1 MKGGVF
7 KGRALKDALDIL
19 IMSYGDPLIFTY
31 SSGFGALALQLKQVR
46 ENYCSNWSSLDWG
59 KREWPPIGTIGVGGV
74 RGVKKNVE
82 VVSKICTV
90 SVGTVSRPLKK
101 EYCSVVL
108 KNSGERLGAAI
119 ISLCNCALE

>member
-7 KGRALKDALDIL
+7 KGRAIKDALDIL

-46 ENYCSNWSSLDWG
+46 ENFCSKWSSLDWG

-74 RGVKKNVE
+74 RGVKKNAE

-90 SVGTVSRPLKK
+90 SVGTVPSLEK
-101 EYCSVVL
+101 EYCSVHL
-108 KNSGERLGAAI
+108 KKSGEKLGSAI
-119 ISLCNCALE
+119 ISLCHCALE